1 MDKLELGL
9 SEKTFIEILVI
20 LGKWFLL
27 KKQKTKNKTSF
38 YSKENYVKF
47 DPPPYIMA
55 SI

>member
-27 KKQKTKNKTSF
+27 KKQKTKQVFTLKKT
-38 YSKENYVKF
+38 
-47 DPPPYIMA
+47 M
-55 SI
+55 